1 MNLEKLQDTYTHTH
15 TQLFWICI
23 EKITDCVRRLQWEK
37 VLKMKTRI
45 VPATKGFPIIA
56 GKVSIPKVNQSN
68 DKMSDV
74 KQ

>member
-1 MNLEKLQDTYTHTH
+1 ML
-15 TQLFWICI
+15 
-23 EKITDCVRRLQWEK
+23 KIKPRV
-37 VLKMKTRI
+37 VLAR
-45 VPATKGFPIIA
+45 KGAPIIA

>member
-1 MNLEKLQDTYTHTH
+1 ML
-15 TQLFWICI
+15 
-23 EKITDCVRRLQWEK
+23 KIKTSV
-37 VLKMKTRI
+37 VLAR
-45 VPATKGFPIIA
+45 KGFPIIA